1 MKVFSHYPSKGIW
14 QFLKRERIN
23 DSTVSSVFAYVHSTL
38 AIQVWG
44 LFLFIFSLGFART
57 SLEIDESAP
66 RLNRMIF
73 YIFLIIKSNT
83 FYYL

>member
-1 MKVFSHYPSKGIW
+1 MKSDSFNECKEATAPSLVLACVFYANDTSVGI
-14 QFLKRERIN
+14 
-23 DSTVSSVFAYVHSTL
+23 VSVYLHS
-38 AIQVWG
+38 
-44 LFLFIFSLGFART
+44 GFVRT
-57 SLEIDESAP
+57 SSEMGESAP